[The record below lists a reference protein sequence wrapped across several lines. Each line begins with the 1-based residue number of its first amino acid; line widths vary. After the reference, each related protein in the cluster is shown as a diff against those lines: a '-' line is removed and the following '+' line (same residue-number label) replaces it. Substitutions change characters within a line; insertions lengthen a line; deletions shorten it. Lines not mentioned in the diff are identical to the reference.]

1 MYTATI
7 GLSATCE
14 PSLSLCKWQ
23 HSLTMQW
30 HRSPGHVPGTWGNRD
45 TWWLLLEPPTARPPP
60 ARPQQNQQL
69 KGSLAP
75 WKLAHTLTY
84 LSLTPLM
91 LQQNQLRAL
100 LLRLELPRSFVYI
113 QNIAQQT
120 LTFFFQHRIKTL
132 IQHIIT
138 SATLF
143 PYQVLPDLTGLIVQ
157 DSILEQNWNNSSDK
171 VGHFPHTTSSCTITR
186 GKAKYW
192 LLWHILFTLLSEYTT
207 LSSTSCWRW
216 PPPCLGFKKV
226 SLDSH
231 RNQIQTMHFTEQ
243 YLNQGF
249 PECNIILIALFS
261 WAQKTQTRLIG
272 EAPTCSCIITKSLLR
287 K

>member
-1 MYTATI
+1 MTAQLDHAVT
-7 GLSATCE
+7 
-14 PSLSLCKWQ
+14 PF
-23 HSLTMQW
+23 
-30 HRSPGHVPGTWGNRD
+30 PGTC
-45 TWWLLLEPPTARPPP
+45 TWNVGQSWHLMAAPGTADGEAPTSTAP
-60 ARPQQNQQL
+60 ATPAAERL
-69 KGSLAP
+69 FGSLKIGSHSHIPLTDSPDAP
-75 WKLAHTLTY
+75 TKPAQGPSAQAWTSTILCIHPKHSTANTY
-84 LSLTPLM
+84 LFS
-91 LQQNQLRAL
+91 
-100 LLRLELPRSFVYI
+100 
-113 QNIAQQT
+113 
-120 LTFFFQHRIKTL
+120 QHTIKTL
-132 IQHIIT
+132 IQHIMT
-138 SATLF
+138 SAALF

-157 DSILEQNWNNSSDK
+157 DSILELNWNNSSDK
-171 VGHFPHTTSSCTITR
+171 VWHFPHTTSSCTITR

-216 PPPCLGFKKV
+216 PPPWLGFKKV

-261 WAQKTQTRLIG
+261 WAQRTQTRLLG